1 MRLIF
6 RESLEVKLLL
16 KLLLRQLPFVF
27 RGSDRG
33 MTRVIVRKKK
43 KNTLRGGGGVSRR
56 NLRMRQRWRHHQVG
70 SETNQSV
77 DQLKIKHLSFGNLA
91 KFVSRSTLHQV
102 PAISS
107 L

>member
-43 KNTLRGGGGVSRR
+43 KNTLRGGQSAEPADEAAVAPPPGG
-56 NLRMRQRWRHHQVG
+56 Q
-70 SETNQSV
+70 
-77 DQLKIKHLSFGNLA
+77 
-91 KFVSRSTLHQV
+91 
-102 PAISS
+102 
-107 L
+107 

>member
-16 KLLLRQLPFVF
+16 KLLVRQLPFVF

-43 KNTLRGGGGVSRR
+43 KPRCTGVSRR